1 MLRTAASLALAV
13 VLLGG
18 PALAEEEGALARLD
32 REIRDLMA
40 RAGPAVVR
48 VAAERPLADQLPEA
62 IRARIEELR
71 AQGFF
76 SDGAAVGTG
85 FLVSAE
91 GTVLTD
97 ARIVSGASR
106 VRVRFSDGQ
115 DREAVV
121 LGSDP
126 FFQVGVLRVKPPEGA
141 APLALAEGGPPPVGA
156 LGVFVGNSW
165 GISANLSLGLVTGNR
180 RTPGPDPSAYDNY
193 VVMNATVLPGDNGG
207 PLLAPDGTVLG
218 MGVDS
223 YSGGAVRI
231 VAPLPGAGGEF
242 GIRPL
247 SSPGGMGLVVP
258 AADLRYALSEIE
270 RYGRVRSA
278 RIGIRVTPGEVRVRQ
293 VLDDTPAAAAG
304 LVAGDLLTSFD
315 GQAVATDTDF
325 RYLIRRTPVGR
336 SVTLLVRRGEG
347 EVRLNVDLA
356 EALPDVVGLVPY
368 LSDDPGGRVLV
379 GEVGERYRA
388 AGILPGDAVVAVN
401 GIRVNTTKDVA
412 QALGIFSETG
422 FVTLRLLRAGAE
434 TEIRLTW

>member
-1 MLRTAASLALAV
+1 
-13 VLLGG
+13 
-18 PALAEEEGALARLD
+18 
-32 REIRDLMA
+32 
-40 RAGPAVVR
+40 VVR

-76 SDGAAVGTG
+76 PDGAAVGTG

-121 LGSDP
+121 IGSDP
-126 FFQVGVLRVKPPEGA
+126 FFQVGVLKVKPPEGV
-141 APLALAEGGPPPVGA
+141 APLALAGSDPPPVGA

-180 RTPGPDPSAYDNY
+180 RTPGPDPMAYDNY

-223 YSGGAVRI
+223 YSAGTVKF
-231 VAPLPGAGGEF
+231 VAPLPGGGGEF

-278 RIGIRVTPGEVRVRQ
+278 RIGIRVLPGEVRVRQ
-293 VLDDTPAAAAG
+293 VLDGTPAAAAG
-304 LVAGDLLTSFD
+304 LAAGDLLTSFD
-315 GQAVATDTDF
+315 GQAVATDVDF
-325 RYLIRRTPVGR
+325 RYLLRRTPVGR
-336 SVTLLVRRGEG
+336 SVAVLVRRGEG
-347 EVRLNVDLA
+347 EIPLTVDLA
-356 EALPDVVGLVPY
+356 EALPDAVGLVPY
-368 LSDDPGGRVLV
+368 LADGSDGRVLV

-388 AGILPGDAVVAVN
+388 AGLLPGDAIVAVN
-401 GIRVNTTKDVA
+401 GLRVNTTKDVA
-412 QALGIFSETG
+412 QALGAFGESG
-422 FVTLRLLRAGAE
+422 LVTLSVLREGAE
-434 TEIRLTW
+434 LEVRLTW